1 MIKDMNK
8 IINVGDQVQFTGTTT
23 EVLSGR
29 VVKVNKVTITVK
41 CDQDGCVW
49 GVRRDKLIG

>member
-1 MIKDMNK
+1 MNK